1 MPGLISH
8 IALWVL
14 MGILYVAVLML
25 YRQFGQ
31 ELLSE
36 RERQDAQGP
45 KLDESANV
53 VVETIDGR
61 NYSLSE
67 ARRSHLIAFTSPK
80 CRACAQIQPVL
91 GSLAAKGSNGT
102 AIMIVHRGD
111 SGSARSY
118 VEDLPAN
125 VLAVADE
132 AGDLFRHWN
141 VRSTPFCV
149 VTDGNSVV
157 KMKGVGHSEAR
168 LRSLF
173 DAAEKAAHSDS
184 RKPDSRQAASV

>member
-1 MPGLISH
+1 MAMPVLISH

-14 MGILYVAVLML
+14 MGILYVAVWML
-25 YRQFGQ
+25 YRHFGQ
-31 ELLSE
+31 QLLRE
-36 RERQDAQGP
+36 EERQDAQGP
-45 KLDESANV
+45 SLDESADV

-91 GSLAAKGSNGT
+91 GSLAATGSNGT
-102 AIMIVHRGD
+102 AIMIVHLGNA
-111 SGSARSY
+111 GSARDY
-118 VEDLPAN
+118 VKDLPAN

-132 AGDLFRHWN
+132 AGELFRHWR

-149 VTDGNSVV
+149 VTDGNGVV
-157 KMKGVGHSEAR
+157 KMKGVGSKDR

-173 DAAEKAAHSDS
+173 DAAETAVGPN
-184 RKPDSRQAASV
+184 PDARQATSA